1 MRHRQKQFYIK
12 SQGKKIFVQ
21 FVYPKKIPAPA
32 VIVAH
37 GLRSYY
43 PGFLDMFA
51 KSLVQAGYIAVKFHF
66 LGTGKSDGK
75 FEQKST
81 AAMLKNFQD
90 VLDFVASHP
99 EVKGIGIMGR
109 SNGGSLSII
118 HGVDKRIKAYVLLA
132 SPLFYST
139 VMGRFVT
146 NAKKQGKFF
155 LHPSFKRKHTK
166 GPGRLP
172 LSFASE
178 MKKFDPIL
186 WRNSHKVKRVMLFQ
200 STKDEA
206 VWFSE
211 KHFHNWKKNLPN
223 PKKLIL
229 LEGGNHSFKGM
240 KRKVI
245 SLAIP
250 WFKKY
255 LPIKYR

>member
-1 MRHRQKQFYIK
+1 MHNRQKQFYIT
-12 SQGKKIFVQ
+12 SEGRNIFVQ
-21 FVYPKKIPAPA
+21 LVYPKKTPAPA

-51 KSLVQAGYIAVKFHF
+51 KSLVEAGYIAVKFHF

-81 AAMLKNFQD
+81 AAMLQNFQD
-90 VLDFVASHP
+90 VLDFVASQP
-99 EVKGIGIMGR
+99 EVKGMGIMGR

-132 SPLFYST
+132 PPLFYST

-146 NAKKQGKFF
+146 SAKREGNFF
-155 LHPSFKRKHTK
+155 THPSFKRKHTK

-186 WRNSHKVKRVMLFQ
+186 WRNSKKVKNVMLFQ
-200 STKDEA
+200 STEDEA
-206 VWFSE
+206 VLYKE
-211 KHFHNWKKNLPN
+211 KHFDNWKKNLPQ
-223 PKKLIL
+223 PKNLIL
-229 LEGGNHSFKGM
+229 LKGGNHSFKGM

-245 SLAIP
+245 GLAMP
-250 WFKKY
+250 WFKKH
-255 LPIKYR
+255 LPVE